1 MNTWIEI
8 VYTTTNR
15 ETFTNVTE
23 VDIGDNFLTFKTND
37 KVTIIINLEYIIKIG
52 HKGI

>member
-8 VYTTTNR
+8 VYTTKDR
-15 ETFTNVTE
+15 EMFTNVTN
-23 VDIGDNFLTFKTND
+23 VDFGDNFLTFKTNN